1 MGSLKPRFRLGDCT
15 NRYGLTQCAG
25 ACTCSRT
32 HARANLMVVV
42 GLLVLTFLLP
52 PQISCLLWFVC
63 FISPTLLFLL
73 GVGCVF
79 LFFFS
84 FFVRIPLPLFC
95 VGGIGFTLCFVF
107 TFLFW
112 GGDVLALVVS
122 FLFRVFVAKIGVH
135 SFNSDGG
142 SSRQEGCTVLTPM
155 RFAPNIRVHS
165 FNSEKGSSRK
175 GRCTISIP
183 MGGSLRK

>member
-1 MGSLKPRFRLGDCT
+1 M
-15 NRYGLTQCAG
+15 
-25 ACTCSRT
+25 
-32 HARANLMVVV
+32 
-42 GLLVLTFLLP
+42 
-52 PQISCLLWFVC
+52 
-63 FISPTLLFLL
+63 
-73 GVGCVF
+73 CVF
-79 LFFFS
+79 VFS
-84 FFVRIPLPLFC
+84 LVFCSCPPTFFC

-175 GRCTISIP
+175 ERCTISIP

>member
-1 MGSLKPRFRLGDCT
+1 VGSLKRRFRLGDCT

-73 GVGCVF
+73 GGGMCV
-79 LFFFS
+79 LVFFFLVFCS
-84 FFVRIPLPLFC
+84 CPPTPFLCWGDRFHAFVLFSRFC
-95 VGGIGFTLCFVF
+95 FGVGMFLLWLFRFCFVSPSPNICFVFVWGRGAVLCFV
-107 TFLFW
+107 
-112 GGDVLALVVS
+112 VS
-122 FLFRVFVAKIGVH
+122 FFHTLFCCWVCFCFVNFVLFR
-135 SFNSDGG
+135 
-142 SSRQEGCTVLTPM
+142 
-155 RFAPNIRVHS
+155 APPPPH
-165 FNSEKGSSRK
+165 
-175 GRCTISIP
+175 
-183 MGGSLRK
+183 